1 MLLGVWALLLSL
13 ILPGPMARAS
23 ASRISSDLAITARAG
38 ISVVADPEHSVPSSP
53 ATGNATQGATV
64 SMIAGGVNSSVAV
77 DSNLAVTGKLPL
89 SGSLLEPG
97 DGVGIAST
105 MSGVDDGRPAASDGL
120 FGDYALTLRNN
131 SSTDAY
137 KLSLKIDYSNSVQAS
152 GPAAP
157 PDGAF
162 NIGLITLSNGGA
174 TLFSTSLT
182 SDTAFG
188 DKNDVTFTGASGQPL
203 SDSGTRTVEVSLQ
216 PGQTV
221 ELQGQHDLRGG
232 ASRPGALYRGGVR
245 AFISLAAVVDLAA
258 AAPAAAAAPPPATA
272 PGTAVG
278 SASPD
283 GASPGP
289 LKPLVWAVL
298 ALAGVA
304 LLLIRRRRK

>member
-1 MLLGVWALLLSL
+1 MLTAWALILLP
-13 ILPGPMARAS
+13 ILPVPMAS
-23 ASRISSDLAITARAG
+23 ASGAPIGSDLAITAHAG
-38 ISVVADPEHSVPSSP
+38 IIVLADPEHSAPSSP
-53 ATGNATQGATV
+53 ATGNASQSAIV
-64 SMIAGGVNSSVAV
+64 SMIVGGASSSTVV
-77 DSNLAVTGKLPL
+77 DSNLAVTGRLPL

-105 MSGVDDGRPAASDGL
+105 MSGIDDGRPAVSDGL
-120 FGDYALTLRNN
+120 FGDYSLTLRNN
-131 SSTDAY
+131 SATDAY
-137 KLSLKIDYSNSVQAS
+137 TVSLKIDYSNSVQAS

-162 NIGLITLSNGGA
+162 SIGLVTLSNGGI

-203 SDSGTRTVEVSLQ
+203 SDSGTRTVDMTLQ
-216 PGQTV
+216 PGQMV
-221 ELQGQHDLRGG
+221 ELLGQHDLRGG

-245 AFISLAAVVDLAA
+245 AFISVAGAVDLAA
-258 AAPAAAAAPPPATA
+258 AASAPGIAAGPAT
-272 PGTAVG
+272 
-278 SASPD
+278 PD
-283 GASPGP
+283 GVNPGP
-289 LKPLVWAVL
+289 LKPVAWAVLAL